1 MSSVHSEL
9 SRKLTKSIDKKVK
22 KDEGIYFTS
31 SKTVGQI
38 LEKVRA
44 ISNDVANILEPSC
57 GSCEFVDSIK
67 KYYSKA
73 KITGVEKNKKIFEG
87 IKDKTCETIQLFND
101 DYLNWNNEDKYD
113 LIVGNPPYF
122 VMKKKDVAKDY
133 HDYFDGRPN
142 IFLLFI
148 IISLQKLKDNGILAF
163 VLPRSFLT
171 CLYYDKT
178 RKFIAENYR
187 IIDIQHCSDDYLETK
202 QETIYIILRNEINVD
217 HLNNC
222 LTNLITSDRLNA
234 MTKTDLLMEKYKKEV
249 EAQISNNKRYIDT
262 IWTYTIFIV
271 ESERAKFDSLRKNS
285 KTLHETGFDVSIG
298 SVVWNQCKSNLTD
311 DDSKTRLIY
320 SSDICEHKLTIVEY
334 SNKSKKNFINKKG
347 ITGPMLVMNRGYGV
361 GSYKFEY
368 CLINIDKEYLI
379 ENHLICIKYISDD
392 NDEDVLDVYKKLIR
406 SLNDKRTQEFVK
418 LYFSNNAIN
427 LSELAYILPIY
438 EDL

>member
-1 MSSVHSEL
+1 MASVHSEL

-44 ISNDVANILEPSC
+44 ISDDVENILEPSC

-122 VMKKKDVAKDY
+122 VMKKKDVDKDY
-133 HDYFDGRPN
+133 YDYFDGRPN
-142 IFLLFI
+142 IFILFI
-148 IISLQKLKDNGILAF
+148 IISLQKLKINGILAF
-163 VLPRSFLT
+163 VLPKSFLT

-202 QETIYIILRNEINVD
+202 QETIYIILRNEINVEY
-217 HLNNC
+217 LKNC
-222 LTNLITSDRLNA
+222 LTNLITSNRFNA
-234 MTKTDLLMEKYKKEV
+234 KTETDLLMERYKKEE
-249 EAQISNNKRYIDT
+249 EAQISNNKRYIDS
-262 IWTYTIFIV
+262 ISTYTIFIV
-271 ESERAKFDSLRKNS
+271 ESQRAKFDSLRKNC
-285 KTLHETGFDVSIG
+285 KTLHEIGFDVSIG
-298 SVVWNQCKSNLTD
+298 SVVWNQCKSDLTD
-311 DDSKTRLIY
+311 DISKTRLIY
-320 SSDICEHKLTIVEY
+320 NSDICEHKLTITEY
-334 SNKSKKNFINKKG
+334 SNESKKNFINKKG
-347 ITGPMLVMNRGYGV
+347 ITGPLLVMNRGYGI

-379 ENHLICIKYISDD
+379 ENHLICIKYIS
-392 NDEDVLDVYKKLIR
+392 NKNHEDVLDVYKKLIR

-427 LSELAYILPIY
+427 LSELAHILPIY